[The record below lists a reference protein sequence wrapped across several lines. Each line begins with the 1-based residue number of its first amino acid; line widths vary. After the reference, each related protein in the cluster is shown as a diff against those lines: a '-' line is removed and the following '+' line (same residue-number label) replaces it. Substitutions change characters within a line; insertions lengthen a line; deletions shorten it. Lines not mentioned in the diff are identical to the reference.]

1 LISAVKARV
10 KRALQLA
17 ALSLALL
24 LLLGAGDSGSRFN
37 ELGHRMMCVCGC
49 SQILLEC
56 NHVGCKYSDRMRDE
70 LMAAVDRGD
79 SDDLTLQAFVQ
90 KYGTTVIAAPT
101 NKGFNRVAW
110 VMPFL
115 ALGLGLTTVV
125 FIVRA
130 WKNRPTPALAD
141 GIKPLRG
148 SELEQFRAQA
158 QKETEL

>member
-1 LISAVKARV
+1 
-10 KRALQLA
+10 
-17 ALSLALL
+17 
-24 LLLGAGDSGSRFN
+24 
-37 ELGHRMMCVCGC
+37 
-49 SQILLEC
+49 
-56 NHVGCKYSDRMRDE
+56 
-70 LMAAVDRGD
+70 
-79 SDDLTLQAFVQ
+79 
-90 KYGTTVIAAPT
+90 
-101 NKGFNRVAW
+101 
-110 VMPFL
+110 MPFL

>member
-1 LISAVKARV
+1 LISAVHPRV
-10 KRALQLA
+10 KRTLQAA

-79 SDDLTLQAFVQ
+79 SDDLTLQAPRLPIRDSTASH
-90 KYGTTVIAAPT
+90 G
-101 NKGFNRVAW
+101 
-110 VMPFL
+110 
-115 ALGLGLTTVV
+115 
-125 FIVRA
+125 
-130 WKNRPTPALAD
+130 
-141 GIKPLRG
+141 
-148 SELEQFRAQA
+148 
-158 QKETEL
+158 